1 MKKWAIGIGIILL
14 LVTSILLTSYNR
26 VFATPKTT
34 QGLAST
40 GDLSTWEC
48 AGNFTK
54 DDVIFVELLPNIF
67 WAENPSAF
75 DILDNNVPV
84 MYVDLNITD
93 PKNTMSQ
100 YELWLTYDQTTNRF
114 SVYNASALS
123 FGEGINSTI
132 YLPNKFNVT
141 YTFYAG
147 RAMLNGTYFAN
158 ITSAGYAIDYRADGT
173 YKPAAFELFYARTTF
188 DLSQPYTSMLYI
200 GYATIPSSI
209 IFLVYG
215 GLKRTKPTRK
225 VSNRDL
231 RHQPRTLPISS

>member
-1 MKKWAIGIGIILL
+1 MKNWAVAIGIILL
-14 LVTSILLTSYNR
+14 VVTSILLTSYNR
-26 VFATPKTT
+26 VYATPKVT

-67 WAENPSAF
+67 WAQNSAAF
-75 DILDNNVPV
+75 DILDNNIPV
-84 MYVDLNITD
+84 MYVDMNITD

-100 YELWLTYDQTTNRF
+100 YELWLTYDKSLNRF

-132 YLPNKFNVT
+132 FLPNKFNVT

-147 RAMLNGTYFAN
+147 RAMLNGTYLAN
-158 ITSAGYAIDYRADGT
+158 ITSAGYAINYRTEGT
-173 YKPAAFELFYARTTF
+173 YKPAAFELFYARATF
-188 DLSQPYTSMLYI
+188 EVTQPYTNLLYI
-200 GYATIPSSI
+200 GYATTPLSV
-209 IFLVYG
+209 IFLAY
-215 GLKRTKPTRK
+215 GLKRTKPARIA
-225 VSNRDL
+225 SNRDL
-231 RHQPRTLPISS
+231 RQRPRKGKD